1 MRSSPAGWAED
12 YSCRTAPTR
21 TDTRGPRRG
30 CFCYGLHALRTR
42 TAIAF
47 TAFTACASAP
57 TTDPEPPHPTSE
69 AVVEVLP
76 APSASPRTSATV
88 AAPPREHPALRDPS
102 KARERAPEG
111 FSVRFETTAGTLDF
125 ECQRKNAPNGVDR
138 FYNLVRAG
146 FFQDIAFFRVV
157 KDPRPFVIQFGIH
170 GDPSISAVWRDAS
183 LPADPVVKTNTRGTL
198 TFAQAGSPDTRTTQ
212 LFVNLADNSQLDRMG
227 FSPICEVTGDGMS
240 TLDRVNGQYREE
252 PSSQQSRIQRDGN
265 AFLRSEF
272 PALDYIA
279 SGVVLGP

>member
-1 MRSSPAGWAED
+1 MRTIAPALG
-12 YSCRTAPTR
+12 YVV
-21 TDTRGPRRG
+21 
-30 CFCYGLHALRTR
+30 L
-42 TAIAF
+42 
-47 TAFTACASAP
+47 TACAAP
-57 TTDPEPPHPTSE
+57 PATEPSPPAPTSE
-69 AVVEVLP
+69 AIVEVLP
-76 APSASPRTSATV
+76 APSVSPRASATV
-88 AAPPREHPALRDPS
+88 AAPPKESPALRDPS

-138 FYNLVRAG
+138 FYNLVKVG

-157 KDPRPFVIQFGIH
+157 KEPRPFVIQFGIH

-183 LPADPVVKTNTRGTL
+183 LPPDPVVKSNTRGTL

-212 LFVNLADNSQLDRMG
+212 LFVNLGDNSQLDKLG
-227 FSPICEVTGDGMS
+227 FSPICEVAGDGMA

-252 PSSQQSRIQRDGN
+252 PSGQQARIQRDGN

-272 PALDYIA
+272 PALDYIQ
-279 SGVVLGP
+279 SGGVLGP